1 MATWLYLRLE
11 YARPAGFGPFRASVL
26 QAIETC
32 GSITAA
38 GSELGLTY
46 RQTWNAVKEINRQFG
61 DVIIVKR
68 GRHGGGASITPAAS
82 ELLRRYRDV
91 ERRFYKIFADDL
103 KAMEQLVGEDPTAPP
118 LVPPWYNGP
127 LAKHVKSSTPAA
139 NPRRPSAK
147 KPKRANRIAPQR

>member
-26 QAIETC
+26 QAVETC

-38 GSELGLTY
+38 GDELGLTY

-61 DVIIVKR
+61 EIIIVKR

-118 LVPPWYNGP
+118 VIPPWYNGP
-127 LAKHVKSSTPAA
+127 LAKPEKSSTPRT
-139 NPRRPSAK
+139 NPRPRMK
-147 KPKRANRIAPQR
+147 KPKRAKRIVAQR